1 MTELKNVAEKRQKK
15 KKKSRLQRKIG
26 SPIYIYIYI
35 IIFKTPKVG
44 ILNFP
49 QLFFLQRQFTIVITN
64 QGFVFTKHFSVIV
77 SRNNLRL
84 ETFPSPPPPLP
95 FYTTGRTC
103 IVRFTIK

>member
-49 QLFFLQRQFTIVITN
+49 QLFFSSKTVYNRN
-64 QGFVFTKHFSVIV
+64 YK
-77 SRNNLRL
+77 SRLCIYK
-84 ETFPSPPPPLP
+84 TF
-95 FYTTGRTC
+95 FCNR
-103 IVRFTIK
+103 VAE